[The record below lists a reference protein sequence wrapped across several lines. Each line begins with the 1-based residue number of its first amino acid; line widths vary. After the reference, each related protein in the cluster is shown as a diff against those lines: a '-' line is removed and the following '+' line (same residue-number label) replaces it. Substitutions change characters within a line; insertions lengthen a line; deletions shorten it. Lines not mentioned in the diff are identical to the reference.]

1 MGCLVSLDGTRDE
14 LLQRFDIG
22 ELTALRLGVAQLAFA
37 FKGILLSLVDR
48 HFETTGLAFVHES
61 AVRKL
66 AGEVL

>member
-1 MGCLVSLDGTRDE
+1 MVSLDGTRDE
-14 LLQRFDIG
+14 LLQRFHVG
-22 ELTALRLGVAQLAFA
+22 ELTALRLGVAQLTFA

-48 HFETTGLAFVHES
+48 HFEPTGVAVVSES